1 MRRCSP
7 VKILYVK
14 KPHHCF
20 VSSKILQRKIYL
32 RSFYDLILL
41 LRTDY
46 SVTMTSHQ
54 GKKKL
59 TCVIFLLY
67 LYFTEHRR
75 KRDVVYYT
83 SLYFI
88 Q

>member
-54 GKKKL
+54 GKKKNDL
-59 TCVIFLLY
+59 RDIFALSLLY
-67 LYFTEHRR
+67 
-75 KRDVVYYT
+75 
-83 SLYFI
+83 
-88 Q
+88 